1 MPLKTMNLKYIIK
14 LLLLCSFAFVC
25 RQAKAQDSLAVATD
39 SIPEPVAFSID
50 SLKSPAHSGDLTYSG
65 SLEASTDSIVPF
77 ERFKIDGVAAVVG
90 ERVILESD
98 IQQMYLQLQSQGI
111 PTDSI
116 TDCQLAER
124 IMKNKLYAHQAIQDS
139 IIIEEA
145 QINGQVQ
152 QRIDYLTSELGS
164 MDKLLEY
171 YRIDTETELRTQL
184 YDIVKEQELIQR
196 MQSKVIEE
204 IEITPEETREF
215 FDSIPDDKLPE
226 FGDELEIAQI
236 IIEPEI
242 PEEEVQKV
250 IDQLNEFREEI
261 LAGKSS
267 FATKAVL
274 YSDDPGSSVQGGKIT
289 MTRDDPFVR
298 EFKQAAFSLQEGQ
311 ISKPFK
317 TEFGYHILMVE
328 EILGQKV
335 VVRHIL
341 LVPDRTPETIAAA
354 KAKADSIR
362 QIIAEGKMDFAEAAR
377 KFSDQKETRED
388 GGRLRNPLSG
398 GTRQELAK
406 VDPNI
411 YNQVVDLKEGEMSP
425 VLRESDRTGNIFFK
439 IITVTKRYPAHIAN
453 YAQDFEKIK
462 ELALKEKKLEAIAK
476 WQNEVIED
484 TYIKINGKYRECDF
498 QANWRKE

>member
-1 MPLKTMNLKYIIK
+1 
-14 LLLLCSFAFVC
+14 
-25 RQAKAQDSLAVATD
+25 
-39 SIPEPVAFSID
+39 
-50 SLKSPAHSGDLTYSG
+50 
-65 SLEASTDSIVPF
+65 
-77 ERFKIDGVAAVVG
+77 
-90 ERVILESD
+90 ESD

-335 VVRHIL
+335 VVRH
-341 LVPDRTPETIAAA
+341 
-354 KAKADSIR
+354 
-362 QIIAEGKMDFAEAAR
+362 
-377 KFSDQKETRED
+377 
-388 GGRLRNPLSG
+388 
-398 GTRQELAK
+398 
-406 VDPNI
+406 
-411 YNQVVDLKEGEMSP
+411 
-425 VLRESDRTGNIFFK
+425 
-439 IITVTKRYPAHIAN
+439 
-453 YAQDFEKIK
+453 
-462 ELALKEKKLEAIAK
+462 
-476 WQNEVIED
+476 
-484 TYIKINGKYRECDF
+484 
-498 QANWRKE
+498 